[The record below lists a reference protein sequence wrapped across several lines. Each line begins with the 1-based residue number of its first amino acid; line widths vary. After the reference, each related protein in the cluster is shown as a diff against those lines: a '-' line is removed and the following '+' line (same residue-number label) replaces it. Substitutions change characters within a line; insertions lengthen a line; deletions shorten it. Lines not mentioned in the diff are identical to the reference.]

1 MKLIKTVI
9 SASALAVTL
18 SAAAGCSRSTTQA
31 QATGDR
37 KTKVEK
43 TTSTPKENIRQV
55 SIIVKDVDRDEH
67 KVTFEA
73 RVSPEA
79 NILYNGQPI
88 ALDSLQKGDSLR
100 VAFDPTTGEVV
111 KAEVVRKGRK

>member
-1 MKLIKTVI
+1 MNLHKTVI
-9 SASALAVTL
+9 SAAALAMTL
-18 SAAAGCSRSTTQA
+18 SSAAGCSRSTTQA
-31 QATGDR
+31 QATGE
-37 KTKVEK
+37 KK
-43 TTSTPKENIRQV
+43 TTIERGATTPKENIRQV

-88 ALDSLQKGDSLR
+88 AIDSLQKGDSLK
-100 VAFDPTTGEVV
+100 VAFDPSTGEVV
-111 KAEVVRKGRK
+111 KAEVVRKARK